1 MPKFSYVAM
10 DQSGKETKGTLEVA
24 SQNEAIARVK
34 EMNLFPTKIVE
45 VEKVKEKG
53 AKGKKPAAGRPGAK
67 KKGINLNIKIEQEVR
82 IKVERDLEKVF
93 TEDPELF
100 GIPGGGAAK

>member
-1 MPKFSYVAM
+1 MM
-10 DQSGKETKGTLEVA
+10 DTVTARRRA
-24 SQNEAIARVK
+24 SLGV
-34 EMNLFPTKIVE
+34 
-45 VEKVKEKG
+45 
-53 AKGKKPAAGRPGAK
+53 AKGLLIPLLVPLLAGCSPTVKIEAPDKPIE
-67 KKGINLNIKIEQEVR
+67 INLNIKIEQEVR